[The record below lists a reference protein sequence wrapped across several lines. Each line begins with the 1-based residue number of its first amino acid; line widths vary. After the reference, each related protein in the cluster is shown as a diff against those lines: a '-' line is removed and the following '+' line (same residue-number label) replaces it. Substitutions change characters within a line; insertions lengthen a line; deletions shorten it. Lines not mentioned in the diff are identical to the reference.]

1 VNIAAIPSPT
11 TSVWH
16 VLGLPIRAY
25 ALCIVLGIVAAVLI
39 MEYRLRNRGVAPWA
53 SLDVAVWAVPF
64 GIVGARLYHLITS
77 PQDYFGAGG
86 QPIRAFYIW
95 EGGLGIWGAVAGGA
109 IGAWLAARQL
119 GLPLSVLADSLAPGL
134 PVAQAIGRFGNWFNN
149 ELYGGVT
156 TLPWG
161 LRVHDMDRNN
171 PGHATV
177 IDGKAVTLPDLYHPT
192 FLYEAIWDVGVAVL
206 VFLLDRKYKFGRGR
220 AFALYVAAYT
230 AGRFWIEMM
239 RSDPANHF
247 FGIRL
252 NVFVAVV
259 VFVLALAYFLVVR
272 GPRAYV
278 VPEDAPESAPEPV
291 AGGDVSQVD
300 VSARDADRARPP
312 KAYQV
317 VSEARFEAYR
327 STGILPPDT
336 PHDVELEIA
345 AGGDP
350 VEVDPAGPAGVGAA
364 VVAAGAAA
372 GATPSSEA
380 AAGSPSSDSG
390 LTPSSG
396 AGASSEAGGADEA
409 TVALAG
415 KADAHA
421 GGADDATVA
430 LAGNAGGADDATVAI
445 AGKADAEAG
454 KAGAA
459 RSTDER

>member
-1 VNIAAIPSPT
+1 MNIAAIPSPT

-39 MEYRLRNRGVAPWA
+39 LEYRLRSRGVAPWA

-64 GIVGARLYHLITS
+64 GIVGARIYHLITS

-109 IGAWLAARQL
+109 LGAWLAARQL
-119 GLPLSVLADSLAPGL
+119 RLPFSVLADSLAPGL

-149 ELYGGVT
+149 ELYGSVT

-177 IDGKAVTLPDLYHPT
+177 IDGKAVTLPDLYQPT

-206 VFLLDRKYKFGRGR
+206 VWLLDRKYKFGRGR
-220 AFALYVAAYT
+220 AFALYAMAYT
-230 AGRFWIEMM
+230 VGRFWIEML
-239 RSDPANHF
+239 RTDQANHF

-252 NVFVAVV
+252 NVFTAAV
-259 VFVLALAYFLVVR
+259 VFVLALIYFVMMH

-278 VPEDAPESAPEPV
+278 VPEDAPETAPEPV
-291 AGGDVSQVD
+291 ADSDVSQVE
-300 VSARDADRARPP
+300 VTARAGEPAHPP

-327 STGILPPDT
+327 RTGILPPDT
-336 PHDVELEIA
+336 PQDVELEIA
-345 AGGDP
+345 AGGHP
-350 VEVDPAGPAGVGAA
+350 VEADPAGPAGVGAA
-364 VVAAGAAA
+364 VQATGAAA
-372 GATPSSEA
+372 GAAPA
-380 AAGSPSSDSG
+380 ADQ
-390 LTPSSG
+390 
-396 AGASSEAGGADEA
+396 AGADTGKAD
-409 TVALAG
+409 AG
-415 KADAHA
+415 KADADA
-421 GGADDATVA
+421 GTAD
-430 LAGNAGGADDATVAI
+430 
-445 AGKADAEAG
+445 AG
-454 KAGAA
+454 KAGSASPGSA

>member
-39 MEYRLRNRGVAPWA
+39 MERRLRDRGVAPWA

-64 GIVGARLYHLITS
+64 GIVGARVYHVITS

-109 IGAWLAARQL
+109 LGAWLAARQL
-119 GLPLSVLADSLAPGL
+119 RLPFSVLADSLAPGL

-177 IDGKAVTLPDLYHPT
+177 IDGKAVTLPDLYQPT
-192 FLYEAIWDVGVAVL
+192 FLYEAVWDVGVAVL
-206 VFLLDRKYKFGRGR
+206 VWLLDRKYKFGRGR
-220 AFALYVAAYT
+220 AFALYVMAYT
-230 AGRFWIEMM
+230 VGRFWIEML
-239 RSDPANHF
+239 RTDPANHF
-247 FGIRL
+247 FGVRL
-252 NVFVAVV
+252 NVFTAVV
-259 VFVLALAYFLVVR
+259 VFVLALIYFVVVR

-291 AGGDVSQVD
+291 ADGDVSQVD
-300 VSARDADRARPP
+300 VTGQADEPAHAP

-327 STGILPPDT
+327 RTGILPPDT
-336 PHDVELEIA
+336 PEDVALEIA
-345 AGGDP
+345 AGGHP
-350 VEVDPAGPAGVGAA
+350 VEADPAGPAGVGAA

-372 GATPSSEA
+372 GGVSSTKTAEAKTATTGEAKTATTGEAKAKAEAKTSE
-380 AAGSPSSDSG
+380 GKTG
-390 LTPSSG
+390 EV
-396 AGASSEAGGADEA
+396 AGADD
-409 TVALAG
+409 AG
-415 KADAHA
+415 KADV
-421 GGADDATVA
+421 D
-430 LAGNAGGADDATVAI
+430 
-445 AGKADAEAG
+445 AG
-454 KAGAA
+454 KAGSA